1 MMRNELDDSS
11 AKRKARMR
19 AVEWVPEGEPKAVL
33 HIFQSRETA
42 ESCQEELAEY
52 FKEHGFAVIDSCCPD
67 IMEVSQMEEAIG
79 ACFHNVKCKY
89 PDIPYLLLG
98 LSQGAVP
105 VHAFVTA
112 YPEAVEGLVFVDTR
126 QNPQNI
132 TSDIP
137 TLKISGL
144 KEKKKEAF
152 QSIYRWTEERL
163 DEMLYHAAM
172 KQ

>member
-1 MMRNELDDSS
+1 MMKKERDDSS

-19 AVEWVPEGEPKAVL
+19 AVEWIPEGEPKAVL

-79 ACFHNVKCKY
+79 TCFHNVKRKY
-89 PDIPYLLLG
+89 PDVPYLLLG
-98 LSQGAVP
+98 LSKGAAP

-112 YPEAVEGLVFVDTR
+112 YPEAVEGIVYADTR
-126 QNPQNI
+126 HNTQISVDN
-132 TSDIP
+132 IP
-137 TLKISGL
+137 TLNVTGL
-144 KEKKKEAF
+144 KDKKKETF
-152 QSIYRWTEERL
+152 QRIYHWTEERL